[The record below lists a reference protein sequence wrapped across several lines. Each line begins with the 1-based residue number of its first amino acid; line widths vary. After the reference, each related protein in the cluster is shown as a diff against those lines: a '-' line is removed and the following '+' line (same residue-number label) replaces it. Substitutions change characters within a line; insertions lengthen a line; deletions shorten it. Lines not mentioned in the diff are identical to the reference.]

1 MSKRLPRP
9 PRPRRVGDLPRV
21 HSQISVVKVTA
32 RSRGLPTLAC
42 NCDSLTCSREDSAI
56 TVGSHFGSRRTALQ
70 RDRLPSGIGLTASS
84 ARMKGPTPG
93 DPHHHRRLG
102 AFVAEPCTGNTV
114 LSGVSRTGWGRRNR
128 MCRSWVS
135 AGPPHIS
142 HGCSSTFR
150 PSHTAPAGPGSFAAE
165 RARRPCFCG
174 DDNDHG

>member
-32 RSRGLPTLAC
+32 RSRGLLTLAC

-114 LSGVSRTGWGRRNR
+114 LSGGIENRLGEAEPDVPVVGIGR
-128 MCRSWVS
+128 
-135 AGPPHIS
+135 
-142 HGCSSTFR
+142 
-150 PSHTAPAGPGSFAAE
+150 APAHLTRLFIHIPPLAHRPGWAGLFC
-165 RARRPCFCG
+165 RGARQEAMFLRR
-174 DDNDHG
+174 